1 MSAPS
6 TPQWLV
12 VVKDAT
18 AFGLG
23 VVGLSVQLW
32 TDHVNPM
39 LFGVFAALVGTPGF
53 SAAVWLARATP
64 PADGRP
70 SPPDSTPSTGT
81 DSPSAPSPSA
91 P

>member
-1 MSAPS
+1 VSAPS

-12 VVKDAT
+12 VAKDAT
-18 AFGLG
+18 SFVLG

-32 TDHVNPM
+32 TDHVNPL

-64 PADGRP
+64 PADGQP
-70 SPPDSTPSTGT
+70 SPPVSTPSTGT
-81 DSPSAPSPSA
+81 DSSPSPSPSA